1 MFKNL
6 NTGAIGVKATLAE
19 TIDYARRHGFAGIDF
34 SITEAAALTDQH
46 GVSYVRDLFAK
57 ASIKP
62 GSWGFPVEYRRDA
75 ATWQEGMKALPKLAD
90 LARQL
95 GCFRSATWILPGSDD
110 RDFAANFAFHV
121 ARLAPAAAILKDHG
135 HCLGLEF
142 IGPKTLRTPR
152 KHLFVYTLDGMLAL
166 GAAMGAG
173 NVGLLLD
180 IWHLYTSHGDT
191 DDVRKLSKAEI
202 VSVHVNDA
210 PTGKA
215 VDEQIDN
222 VRALPAET
230 GVLAIADFLHALA
243 DIHYDGPVTA
253 EPFSQR
259 VRDLPPEQAV
269 SETAAAMHKSWALA
283 GLS

>member
-6 NTGAIGVKATLAE
+6 NVGAIGVKATLAE

-34 SITEAAALTDQH
+34 SITEAAALADQH
-46 GVSYVRDLFAK
+46 GVNYVRDLFAQ
-57 ASIKP
+57 ATVKP
-62 GSWGFPVEYRRDA
+62 GSWGFPVEYRRDMV
-75 ATWQEGMKALPKLAD
+75 TWQEGMKTLPKLAD

-95 GCFRSATWILPGSDD
+95 GCFRTATWILPAADD
-110 RDFAANFAFHV
+110 RDFGANFAFHA
-121 ARLAPAAAILKDHG
+121 ARLGPAAAILKDHG
-135 HCLGLEF
+135 HRFGLEF

-152 KHLFVYTLDGMLAL
+152 KHLFVYTLDGMMAL
-166 GAAMGAG
+166 GAAMGTG

-180 IWHLYTSHGDT
+180 IWHLYTSHGDF
-191 DDVRKLSKAEI
+191 DDVRKLSKEDI
-202 VSVHVNDA
+202 VCVHVNDA
-210 PTGKA
+210 PAGKA

-230 GVLAIADFLHALA
+230 GVLDIADFLHALA

-259 VRDLPPEQAV
+259 VRELPPEQAV
-269 SETAAAMHKSWALA
+269 GQTAAAMNKSWVLA
-283 GLS
+283 GWK